1 MNAIKFEVS
10 KARRFARRAA
20 IASVAVVSVAGASAA
35 NAADW
40 AAMTAGLDFSG
51 EETAIIAIVG
61 VLFSFYV
68 VRKGANL
75 LLSMIR

>member
-1 MNAIKFEVS
+1 MKKMNLAQKLG
-10 KARRFARRAA
+10 
-20 IASVAVVSVAGASAA
+20 VVGAASAVA
-35 NAADW
+35 SAPVAAADW
-40 AAMTAGLDFSG
+40 TSMTTGLSFAG

-68 VRKGANL
+68 VRKGATL

>member
-1 MNAIKFEVS
+1 MKALKVQAS
-10 KARRFARRAA
+10 KARKYLRPAA
-20 IASVAVVSVAGASAA
+20 YAAVPASFVLANAA

-40 AAMTAGLDFSG
+40 TTMTTGLSFAG

-68 VRKGANL
+68 VRKGATL

>member
-1 MNAIKFEVS
+1 MNAIKFQAA
-10 KARRFARRAA
+10 KAKKFLRPTAF
-20 IASVAVVSVAGASAA
+20 ASVAGLSMFGASAA

>member
-1 MNAIKFEVS
+1 MNAKKMEVS
-10 KARRFARRAA
+10 KARKFGRR
-20 IASVAVVSVAGASAA
+20 IALASTAGVSIVGASAA

-40 AAMTAGLDFSG
+40 AAMTSELDFSG

>member
-1 MNAIKFEVS
+1 MNARKLEVS
-10 KARRFARRAA
+10 QSRKWGRLSR
-20 IASVAVVSVAGASAA
+20 IAGVACLSVFGASAA

-40 AAMTAGLDFSG
+40 STMTTGLTFSG
-51 EETAIIAIVG
+51 EETAIIAITG
-61 VLFSFYV
+61 VLFTFYV